1 MGYLVPKLQR
11 WWRKQQ
17 RMEKQLS
24 ETENRETK
32 KKLEKGLEE
41 LNYKIKQDEINK
53 NKSPL
58 ENFTLVELKKIAS
71 DKGLK
76 GYSSLR
82 KEEIIKLL
90 EEESNNE

>member
-76 GYSSLR
+76 GYSNLR